1 MDSVRSPEWPAA
13 PLGGLAANSATTRY
27 GAPVGIA
34 PATGRATPPAP
45 PPTAPLP
52 TAPPPMAPPP
62 PYRPPAGPQHA
73 APDRGPGRVA
83 PPIPVKILI
92 AGGFGVG
99 KTTTVGAISE
109 ITPLTTEAEMTSVG
123 IGVDD
128 PGGRSGKTT
137 TTVAMDFGCVTI
149 DRSLK
154 LYLFGT
160 PGQARFGFMWDD
172 LARGA
177 LGALVVVDST
187 RLDDC
192 YPAIDFFERAGL
204 PFVVGVNAFDGQLAL
219 DLASVR
225 WALAIGD
232 QVPLIRFD
240 ARDRLSVRDA
250 LLVVLDRALDRATRE
265 GRD

>member
-1 MDSVRSPEWPAA
+1 MDFVRSPEWPGA
-13 PLGGLAANSATTRY
+13 GLSGPAANSAPTRY
-27 GAPVGIA
+27 GGPAPLI
-34 PATGRATPPAP
+34 GRATPPPPAP
-45 PPTAPLP
+45 PPL
-52 TAPPPMAPPP
+52 
-62 PYRPPAGPQHA
+62 PYRPPG
-73 APDRGPGRVA
+73 APPAEPAPIVSQAPARR

-109 ITPLTTEAEMTSVG
+109 IAPLTTEAEMTTVG
-123 IGVDD
+123 IGIDD
-128 PGGRSGKTT
+128 PGGVAGKTT

-160 PGQARFGFMWDD
+160 PGQSRFGFMWDD

-177 LGALVVVDST
+177 LGALVVVDSA

-204 PFVVGVNAFDGQLAL
+204 PFAVGVNAFDGRLSL
-219 DLASVR
+219 DLPSIR
-225 WALAIGD
+225 WALAIAEH
-232 QVPLIRFD
+232 VPLVQFD

-250 LLVVLDRALDRATRE
+250 LLVVLDRALDRATRTR
-265 GRD
+265 GRDG

>member
-1 MDSVRSPEWPAA
+1 MDFVRSPDWPTSPTASSPVNSAPSRYGGPTSHGGGPGGNGGPAGYAGPATPARHARPTVTTDYGEPAGAGGAA
-13 PLGGLAANSATTRY
+13 PSRPKAA
-27 GAPVGIA
+27 
-34 PATGRATPPAP
+34 
-45 PPTAPLP
+45 
-52 TAPPPMAPPP
+52 
-62 PYRPPAGPQHA
+62 
-73 APDRGPGRVA
+73 
-83 PPIPVKILI
+83 PIPVKILI

-109 ITPLTTEAEMTSVG
+109 IAPLTTEAEMTAAG

-128 PGGRSGKTT
+128 PGTRSEKTT

-160 PGQARFGFMWDD
+160 PGQSRFGFMWDD

-177 LGALVVVDST
+177 LGALVVVDSA

-192 YPAIDFFERAGL
+192 YPAIDFFERAKL
-204 PFVVGVNAFDGQLAL
+204 PFVVAVNAFDGQLAHDL
-219 DLASVR
+219 DSIR
-225 WALAIGD
+225 WALAIGEH
-232 QVPLIRFD
+232 VPLVRFD

-250 LLVVLDRALDRATRE
+250 LLVVLDRALDRAIRE
-265 GRD
+265 RET

>member
-1 MDSVRSPEWPAA
+1 MDSVRSPEWPVA
-13 PLGGLAANSATTRY
+13 PLGGPAGNSATARY
-27 GAPVGIA
+27 GMP
-34 PATGRATPPAP
+34 PATGPLLGRAGQPA
-45 PPTAPLP
+45 A
-52 TAPPPMAPPP
+52 APP
-62 PYRPPAGPQHA
+62 PYRPPAGGDGTTPPPGGRRA
-73 APDRGPGRVA
+73 APPV
-83 PPIPVKILI
+83 PVKILV

-109 ITPLTTEAEMTSVG
+109 IAPLTTEAEMTTAG

-128 PGGRSGKTT
+128 PGTRSTKTT

-160 PGQARFGFMWDD
+160 PGQTRFGFMWDD

-177 LGALVVVDST
+177 LGALVVVDSA

-192 YPAIDFFERAGL
+192 FPAVDFFEQAGL
-204 PFVVGVNAFDGQLAL
+204 PFVVGVNAFDGRLAL
-219 DLASVR
+219 QLDEIR
-225 WALAIGD
+225 WALAIGEH
-232 QVPLIRFD
+232 VPLVQFD

-250 LLVVLDRALDRATRE
+250 LLVVLDRALDRATRD
-265 GRD
+265 RRA